1 MTTGSLD
8 VVGGRAGAARE
19 RSSCFPTRNVRLRT
33 VLAWNVVESGNT
45 SPRNSA
51 TLPNGI
57 SAANLAVKYRS
68 SGAMGDR
75 RVNNAGTVFGAS
87 VRHGHA

>member
-1 MTTGSLD
+1 MTTGSPD
-8 VVGGRAGAARE
+8 VVGWRAGAARE
-19 RSSCFPTRNVRLRT
+19 RSSRFPTRNVRLRT
-33 VLAWNVVESGNT
+33 VLAWNLVESGNT
-45 SPRNSA
+45 SPRKSA

-57 SAANLAVKYRS
+57 SAANLAVRYRS

>member
-1 MTTGSLD
+1 
-8 VVGGRAGAARE
+8 
-19 RSSCFPTRNVRLRT
+19 
-33 VLAWNVVESGNT
+33 
-45 SPRNSA
+45 
-51 TLPNGI
+51 LPNGI

-75 RVNNAGTVFGAS
+75 RVNNAGTVFGPS